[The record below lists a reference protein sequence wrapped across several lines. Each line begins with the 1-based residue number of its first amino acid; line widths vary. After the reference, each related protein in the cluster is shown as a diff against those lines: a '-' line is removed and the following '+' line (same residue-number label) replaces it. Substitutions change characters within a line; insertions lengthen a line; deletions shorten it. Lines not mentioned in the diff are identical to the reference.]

1 MCKAG
6 RPSYAKVTFA
16 TEDGIFERSLAFSLP
31 APLYLN
37 VEGCERKRRRRHL
50 AEKKLST
57 LKYGVARGGEERI
70 RKSQNQ
76 KYWKTKRPREKDIY
90 AS

>member
-37 VEGCERKRRRRHL
+37 VEGCGHKRRSRQL
-50 AEKKLST
+50 EKKT
-57 LKYGVARGGEERI
+57 
-70 RKSQNQ
+70 QQ
-76 KYWKTKRPREKDIY
+76 H
-90 AS
+90 

>member
-37 VEGCERKRRRRHL
+37 VENNLNHHEAAAVNVEFL
-50 AEKKLST
+50 
-57 LKYGVARGGEERI
+57 
-70 RKSQNQ
+70 
-76 KYWKTKRPREKDIY
+76 
-90 AS
+90 

>member
-50 AEKKLST
+50 AEKKPST